1 MPHGEAFDREAAE
14 DLTALPEDELRAR
27 LERAWRDLR
36 ALTEEG
42 RPVSYRRTLLRG
54 RMDVIVDVI
63 RAELVRRGAVARSP
77 EPEKLARSVLLGG
90 PVVGGPAEGGCP

>member
-1 MPHGEAFDREAAE
+1 
-14 DLTALPEDELRAR
+14 
-27 LERAWRDLR
+27 
-36 ALTEEG
+36 
-42 RPVSYRRTLLRG
+42 VSYRRTLLRG

-77 EPEKLARSVLLGG
+77 EPEKLARGVLLGG